1 MGLGFVTTEEITIIF
16 MDGTKET
23 YEESLKKRIT
33 NKQSSGIILI
43 QEKQSMIVIP
53 MTNVK
58 RIIVRNV
65 IRNDLF
71 W

>member
-33 NKQSSGIILI
+33 NKQYSGIILI